1 MSRFQISNRKIFFV
15 DGLAGDAEYLRNCNA
30 GIFPKWICRNI
41 SEVMLDVGISLKYQC
56 WNISE
61 VPLLEYLRNYLVCRN
76 ISKVDNAG

>member
-1 MSRFQISNRKIFFV
+1 MTLRLLLGKGSVFST
-15 DGLAGDAEYLRNCNA
+15 LGDAEYLRNCNA
-30 GIFPKWICRNI
+30 AIFTKWICQNI

-76 ISKVDNAG
+76 ISEVDNAG